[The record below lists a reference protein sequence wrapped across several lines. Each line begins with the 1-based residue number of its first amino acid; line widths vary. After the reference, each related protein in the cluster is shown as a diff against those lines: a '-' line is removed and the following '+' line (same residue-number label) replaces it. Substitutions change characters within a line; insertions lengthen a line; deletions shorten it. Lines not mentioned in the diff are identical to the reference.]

1 MKIYSETS
9 LVNFKFWCGAKDNV
23 EIFTDRQLEQIE
35 AELELLYPDGISEIE
50 LNDLFWFDIDWLKE
64 LVGIEEEEEEEEEEN

>member
-9 LVNFKFWCGAKDNV
+9 LVNFNFWSGAKDNA
-23 EIFTDRQLEQIE
+23 EELTSEQLEQIE
-35 AELELLYPDGISEIE
+35 AELEELYPDGMSETE

-64 LVGIEEEEEEEEEEN
+64 LVGIEEEEEEEEN